1 MVHIVI
7 CDNKTCELSKI
18 LEGNKTMLIRGAD
31 GRKLPHSRVFFDD
44 ELYFTEKGSQ
54 KITAKSKVLDVQNF
68 VKLPNDEIDKILDDN
83 ECKLSL
89 TKAQKEKYHKRCLC
103 LVEFGTIEKIEPITF
118 VPSRPTEDWVL
129 LDDIQALTT
138 S

>member
-118 VPSRPTEDWVL
+118 VPPRPTEDWVL